1 MLFFHCFNKG
11 SDELKQIT
19 LQVISDVIITHPHL
33 LAPPVPDPDTTE
45 QSEVPEQS
53 PLLKPLSRV
62 LRKGITHENIVV
74 ARVAIEAAGKLILHS
89 LLPEEETAD
98 IVRAFTLTYF
108 DPEGQ
113 QKPAMIQALGYLL
126 PVFCHSKIK
135 NAQIMGSVVVS
146 VIGKLLI
153 MRDEVDE
160 DEEAAEMV
168 GWPRITAYLA
178 DMTDGRKVVGQTE
191 TSSDGKIGYSAE
203 SEVPHIMLA
212 VELLER
218 ALTASCSRDE
228 RKPLLAILTK
238 LHIPSSAPQKT
249 VSETTAELL
258 ETLQGLVSEAVE
270 EKIGVDATQRNA
282 LIKLDAALTK
292 RLGDAA
298 VAQEDRED
306 TVTPE
311 TAAARET
318 PAEEAR
324 SARAH
329 SSVAP
334 SVDGS
339 DMDVDEDE
347 DEDEDTMLAGMQG
360 EGTRMPLEAEDSEDD
375 STPRASR
382 VRPTTEPAEK
392 TEADIMDELLA
403 SDEEMTM

>member
-1 MLFFHCFNKG
+1 MM
-11 SDELKQIT
+11 
-19 LQVISDVIITHPHL
+19 
-33 LAPPVPDPDTTE
+33 
-45 QSEVPEQS
+45 
-53 PLLKPLSRV
+53 
-62 LRKGITHENIVV
+62 
-74 ARVAIEAAGKLILHS
+74 HS

-98 IVRAFTLTYF
+98 ILRAFTLTYF
-108 DPEGQ
+108 DPDGQ

-126 PVFCHSKIK
+126 PVFCHSKVK
-135 NAQIMGSVVVS
+135 NARIMGGVVVS

-168 GWPRITAYLA
+168 GWPRITAFLA

-191 TSSDGKIGYSAE
+191 TSSDGKVIYSAE
-203 SEVPHIMLA
+203 SEVPHIVLA

-238 LHIPSSAPQKT
+238 LHIPSSAPRKT
-249 VSETTAELL
+249 VSETTAEQL
-258 ETLQGLVSEAVE
+258 ETLQALVSEAVE

-282 LIKLDAALTK
+282 LVKLDATLTK

-298 VAQEDRED
+298 VDQEDRED
-306 TVTPE
+306 TVNPE

-318 PAEEAR
+318 PAVEPRSSRAR
-324 SARAH
+324 

-334 SVDGS
+334 SVDGGE
-339 DMDVDEDE
+339 MDVDD
-347 DEDEDTMLAGMQG
+347 DEDTMLAGMQG
-360 EGTRMPLEAEDSEDD
+360 EGTRMPLEAEDSEDE

-382 VRPTTEPAEK
+382 VRATREPAEK

-403 SDEEMTM
+403 SDDEMTM

>member
-1 MLFFHCFNKG
+1 M
-11 SDELKQIT
+11 
-19 LQVISDVIITHPHL
+19 
-33 LAPPVPDPDTTE
+33 
-45 QSEVPEQS
+45 PEQS
-53 PLLKPLSRV
+53 PVLKPLSRV
-62 LRKGITHENIVV
+62 LRKGITHENEHV
-74 ARVAIEAAGKLILHS
+74 ARVGIEAAGKLVMHS
-89 LLPEEETAD
+89 LLPGEETAD
-98 IVRAFTLTYF
+98 ILRAFTLTYF

-126 PVFCHSKIK
+126 PVFCHSKVK

-168 GWPRITAYLA
+168 GWPRITAFLA

-191 TSSDGKIGYSAE
+191 TSSDGKIIYSAE

-238 LHIPSSAPQKT
+238 LHIPSSAPKKT
-249 VSETTAELL
+249 VSETTAEQL
-258 ETLQGLVSEAVE
+258 ETLQALVSEAVE
-270 EKIGVDATQRNA
+270 DKIGVDATQRNA
-282 LIKLDAALTK
+282 LVKLDATLTK

-311 TAAARET
+311 TAAHET
-318 PAEEAR
+318 PAEGPR
-324 SARAH
+324 

-334 SVDGS
+334 SIDGS
-339 DMDVDEDE
+339 EMDVDD
-347 DEDEDTMLAGMQG
+347 DEDTMLAGMQG
-360 EGTRMPLEAEDSEDD
+360 EGTRMPLEAEDSEDE

-382 VRPTTEPAEK
+382 VRATRELAEK